1 MIDEHL
7 VAAEVTCRTVGSSDG
22 FNDLSSSV
30 EDRNTEAVSVT
41 YYVPY
46 RFCTITTNLPY
57 FVD

>member
-7 VAAEVTCRTVGSSDG
+7 VAAEVTYRNAGSSDG

-41 YYVPY
+41 YQVPD
-46 RFCTITTNLPY
+46 RH
-57 FVD
+57 V

>member
-7 VAAEVTCRTVGSSDG
+7 VAVEVTCRTVGSSDG

-41 YYVPY
+41 Y
-46 RFCTITTNLPY
+46 
-57 FVD
+57 